1 MKSPYHIDPKPA
13 EYAMRDADSAGTHI
27 LIEKINGIDHGATG
41 QLSAQLSQPTTEAPR
56 STAPAW
62 HPVTGFHVQ
71 S

>member
-1 MKSPYHIDPKPA
+1 
-13 EYAMRDADSAGTHI
+13 MRDADSAGTHI